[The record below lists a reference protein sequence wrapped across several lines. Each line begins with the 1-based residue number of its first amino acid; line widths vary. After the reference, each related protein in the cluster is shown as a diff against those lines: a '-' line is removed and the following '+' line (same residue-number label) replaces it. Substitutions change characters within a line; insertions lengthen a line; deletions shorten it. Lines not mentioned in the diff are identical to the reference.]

1 MKDAKPLGDILAEYM
16 KASKLTRRPKGGVSA
31 AWGEVVGAQCAGH
44 SRVAGVRQGCVHV
57 VCDSSA
63 CLHEMAN
70 FRKAEILAALE
81 NRKGCE
87 HIHDIKFR
95 MGSLEQD

>member
-16 KASKLTRRPKGGVSA
+16 KASKLQRRPESGVSA
-31 AWGEVVGAQCAGH
+31 AWGGVVGARCAEH
-44 SRVAGVRQGCVHV
+44 SRVAGVRQGTVHV

-63 CLHEMAN
+63 CLHEMVN
-70 FRKAEILAALE
+70 FRKAEIIAAL
-81 NRKGCE
+81 RSHRGCE

-95 MGSLEQD
+95 MGSLE